1 VIPLTPPGAR
11 LLVTAA
17 LATSCAPAAVAPPL
31 PSASGSYLLTATDTG
46 GDYAPTFTGNG
57 YLGVR
62 VPPAGQGYASGAVPA
77 QSEVA
82 GFYAQP
88 AGQVQQRANVPTW
101 STLTFTDGGQDF
113 SPGAGQVAGW
123 RQQLNLHDGSITTTA
138 RWTAPNGHLTDLRY
152 VVFTD
157 RARPNLAIVRLE
169 LTPRWT
175 GTATVTDL
183 IDGTPATATTL
194 LAKGWNAADHQQ
206 WETVRTQGLG
216 VVAGLA
222 SRIRVSPDVPSVT
235 DTPVG
240 NSADQTVGQ
249 RLTFPV
255 TGNRTV
261 TLTKYVGVST
271 SDDTAQPESAAR
283 QHSTAAAAVGFDEDR
298 DQHPDGDR
306 GEPPDHHREVRQQD
320 RAAHQH
326 PHVDHRLRRTQLD
339 PREDLAKPDAVHQV
353 AVVQEEAGLGDVRV
367 DIQVPQ
373 PARVERAAAAD
384 DAVNFVAF

>member
-1 VIPLTPPGAR
+1 MRVKSGNVRRWWGIALGA
-11 LLVTAA
+11 LLVVVLALSCTQAAMTA
-17 LATSCAPAAVAPPL
+17 PL
-31 PSASGSYLLTATDTG
+31 PSASGSFLLTATDTG

-62 VPPAGQGYASGAVPA
+62 VPPAGQGYAGGAVPA

-113 SPGAGQVAGW
+113 SPGAGQVTDW

-138 RWTAPNGHLTDLRY
+138 RWRAPNGHLTDLRY

-157 RARPNLAIVRLE
+157 RAQSHLTIVRLE

-194 LAKGWNAADHQQ
+194 VTKGWNPEDHQL

-222 SRIRVSPDVPSVT
+222 SQVRVSPEVPSVT

-240 NSADQTVGQ
+240 GGAGQTVGQ
-249 RLTFPV
+249 RLAFPV

-261 TLTKYVGVST
+261 TLTKYVG
-271 SDDTAQPESAAR
+271 
-283 QHSTAAAAVGFDEDR
+283 
-298 DQHPDGDR
+298 
-306 GEPPDHHREVRQQD
+306 
-320 RAAHQH
+320 
-326 PHVDHRLRRTQLD
+326 
-339 PREDLAKPDAVHQV
+339 
-353 AVVQEEAGLGDVRV
+353 
-367 DIQVPQ
+367 
-373 PARVERAAAAD
+373 
-384 DAVNFVAF
+384 